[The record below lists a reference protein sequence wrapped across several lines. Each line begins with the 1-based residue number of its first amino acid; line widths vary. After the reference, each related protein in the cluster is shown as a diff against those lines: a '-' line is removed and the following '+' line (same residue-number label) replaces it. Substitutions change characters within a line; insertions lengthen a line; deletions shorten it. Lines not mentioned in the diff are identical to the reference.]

1 MKPHQ
6 LKAFLAVVELRSI
19 RQAANALHITQPAI
33 SRAIRELEEH
43 LAVPLFVRS
52 AHGVTPTEYGLAFER
67 RARLLGQEA
76 ERARD
81 ELRQMRDGQLGCVRV
96 AVSSVP
102 AMALLPQA
110 LALFRAQLPSTAL
123 EFSEGLAPL
132 VLPALREGLL
142 DLALVQH
149 RLERVGPDVDCEELL
164 TTPLAICAR
173 VGHPRARA
181 RSLAALQH
189 AEWVGW
195 DRAMVEDL
203 FTAGGCPAPERIVVS
218 RSMEITRALVGRGDL
233 ISVFARPAL
242 DRELARHGIRA
253 IPVQTR
259 LPELTI
265 SAITRRGHIPTP
277 AAQKFL
283 EAVRTAARGIA
294 NP

>member
-6 LKAFLAVVELRSI
+6 LKAFLTVMQLRSI
-19 RQAANALHITQPAI
+19 RQAANALFITQPAI
-33 SRAIRELEEH
+33 SRAIRELEES
-43 LAVPLFVRS
+43 LQVPLFVRG
-52 AHGVTPTEYGLAFER
+52 AQGVTPTEYGLAFEK
-67 RARLLGQEA
+67 RARLLEQEA

-110 LALFRAQLPSTAL
+110 LALFRAELPATAL

-149 RLERVGPDVDCEELL
+149 RMERIGPELDCEELL

-173 VGHPRARA
+173 AGHPRARA

-189 AEWVGW
+189 EEWVGW

-203 FTAGGCPAPERIVVS
+203 FTGSGVPAPERIVVS

-265 SAITRRGHIPTP
+265 SAITRKGALPTP
-277 AAQKFL
+277 AAGKFL
-283 EAVRTAARGIA
+283 AAVRLAARSLQH
-294 NP
+294 

>member
-6 LKAFLAVVELRSI
+6 LKAFLAVVELHSI
-19 RQAANALHITQPAI
+19 RRAANALHITQPAI

-67 RARLLGQEA
+67 RARLLEQEA

-110 LALFRAQLPSTAL
+110 LALFRAQLPATAL
-123 EFSEGLAPL
+123 EFSEGLAPM

-189 AEWVGW
+189 EEWVGW

-203 FTAGGCPAPERIVVS
+203 FAAGDCPAPARIVVS

-265 SAITRRGHIPTP
+265 SAITRRGALPTP
-277 AAQKFL
+277 AAQKFM
-283 EAVRTAARGIA
+283 EAVRTAAA
-294 NP
+294 ALQP

>member
-6 LKAFLAVVELRSI
+6 LKAFLAVVELHSI
-19 RQAANALHITQPAI
+19 RRAANALHITQPAI

-67 RARLLGQEA
+67 RARLLEQEA

-110 LALFRAQLPSTAL
+110 LALFRAQLPATAL
-123 EFSEGLAPL
+123 EFSEGLAPM

-149 RLERVGPDVDCEELL
+149 RLERVGPEVDCEELL

-189 AEWVGW
+189 EEWVGW

-203 FTAGGCPAPERIVVS
+203 FAAGDCPAPARIVVS

-265 SAITRRGHIPTP
+265 SAITRRGAVPTP
-277 AAQKFL
+277 AAQKFM
-283 EAVRTAARGIA
+283 EAVRMAAAALGT
-294 NP
+294 

>member
-6 LKAFLAVVELRSI
+6 LKAFLCVMQLRSI

-33 SRAIRELEEH
+33 SRAIRELEDH
-43 LAVPLFVRS
+43 LAVPLFVRG
-52 AHGVTPTEYGLAFER
+52 AQGVTPTEYGLAFER
-67 RARLLGQEA
+67 RARLLEQEA

-81 ELRQMRDGQLGCVRV
+81 ELRQMRDGRLGCVRV

-110 LALFRAQLPSTAL
+110 LALFRAELPATAL
-123 EFSEGLAPL
+123 EFSEGLAPM
-132 VLPALREGLL
+132 VLPALRDGLL

-149 RLERVGPDVDCEELL
+149 RVERTGPEFDCEELL

-173 VGHPRARA
+173 VGHARARA
-181 RSLAALQH
+181 RSLAALQGE
-189 AEWVGW
+189 EWVGW

-203 FTAGGCPAPERIVVS
+203 FAGSGTEPPQRIVVS

-233 ISVFARPAL
+233 VSVFARPVV
-242 DRELARHGIRA
+242 DRELARHGIRT
-253 IPVQTR
+253 IPVRER

-265 SAITRRGHIPTP
+265 SAITRRGAQPTP
-277 AAQKFL
+277 AAAKFL
-283 EAVRTAARGIA
+283 AAVRAAAKSLRY
-294 NP
+294 

>member
-6 LKAFLAVVELRSI
+6 LKAFLAVMELRSI
-19 RQAANALHITQPAI
+19 RQAANALFITQPAI
-33 SRAIRELEEH
+33 SRAIRDLEEQ
-43 LAVPLFVRS
+43 LTVPLFVRG
-52 AHGVTPTEYGLAFER
+52 AQGVTPTEYGLAFER
-67 RARLLGQEA
+67 RARLLEQEA

-123 EFSEGLAPL
+123 EFSEGLTPM

-142 DLALVQH
+142 DFALVQH
-149 RLERVGPDVDCEELL
+149 RMERVGPDFDCEELL
-164 TTPLAICAR
+164 TTPLAVCAR

-181 RSLAALQH
+181 RSLAALQGE
-189 AEWVGW
+189 EWVGW
-195 DRAMVEDL
+195 DRAMIEDL
-203 FTAGGCPAPERIVVS
+203 FSGSGCPAPERIVVS
-218 RSMEITRALVGRGDL
+218 RSMEITRALVSRTDVV
-233 ISVFARPAL
+233 SVFARPAI
-242 DRELARHGIRA
+242 DRDLARHGIRA

-265 SAITRRGHIPTP
+265 SAITRRGAVATP
-277 AAQKFL
+277 AAQKFM
-283 EAVRTAARGIA
+283 EAVRTSAAA
-294 NP
+294 LKP